1 MFHRE
6 RFESEYFP
14 LFQAPYKMG
23 MDMCTFVFLLFT
35 FTGWFVW
42 LYACCLGTTIWS
54 PLASGLL
61 TGKYNESIPEGSRAA
76 DASYSWLAKTVDTWR
91 AEGKIDKVSK

>member
-14 LFQAPYKMG
+14 IFQQPYNI
-23 MDMCTFVFLLFT
+23 
-35 FTGWFVW
+35 
-42 LYACCLGTTIWS
+42 GTTIWS

-61 TGKYNESIPEGSRAA
+61 TGKYNNSIPEGSRMTAKN
-76 DASYSWLAKTVDTWR
+76 YTWLQDTLNKWHS
-91 AEGKIDKVSK
+91 EGKIDKVCRRNIDTWFVYVTCILTGP

>member
-14 LFQAPYKMG
+14 IFQQPYNI
-23 MDMCTFVFLLFT
+23 
-35 FTGWFVW
+35 
-42 LYACCLGTTIWS
+42 GTTIWS

-61 TGKYNESIPEGSRAA
+61 TGKYNNSIPEGSRMTCKN
-76 DASYSWLAKTVDTWR
+76 YPWLQDTLKKWHN
-91 AEGKIDKVSK
+91 EGKIDKVCRNVDIWFLCVTCILTGPQIV